1 MQIGVAEFLE
11 NVSKLK
17 KRDEKIQALKMNDS
31 FVLRTTLQAAFDPR
45 IKFLLPE
52 GEVPYNQNKLPDQ
65 EGNYINLARKLIYFV
80 EGPYTNMRSSKR
92 EQMFIELLE
101 AIDKRDADMLV
112 HIKDK
117 KLPFKGID
125 ANMVKEAFPGLITE
139 NEK

>member
-1 MQIGVAEFLE
+1 MQVGVAEFLE
-11 NVSKLK
+11 KVSKLK
-17 KRDEKIQALKMNDS
+17 KRYEKVAALKMNDS

-92 EQMFIELLE
+92 E
-101 AIDKRDADMLV
+101 
-112 HIKDK
+112 
-117 KLPFKGID
+117 
-125 ANMVKEAFPGLITE
+125 
-139 NEK
+139 

>member
-1 MQIGVAEFLE
+1 MQVGVAEFLE
-11 NVSKLK
+11 KVSKLK
-17 KRDEKIQALKMNDS
+17 KRYEKVAALKMNDS

-101 AIDKRDADMLV
+101 AIDKHDADMLV

-125 ANMVKEAFPGLITE
+125 VNIIKEAFPGLIGE
-139 NEK
+139 

>member
-1 MQIGVAEFLE
+1 MQVGVAEFLE
-11 NVSKLK
+11 KVSKLK
-17 KRDEKIQALKMNDS
+17 KRDEKVAALKMNDS

-101 AIDKRDADMLV
+101 AIDKHDADMLV

-125 ANMVKEAFPGLITE
+125 VNIIKEAFPGLIGE
-139 NEK
+139 

>member
-1 MQIGVAEFLE
+1 MQVGVAEFLE
-11 NVSKLK
+11 KVSKLK
-17 KRDEKIQALKMNDS
+17 KRDEKVAALKMNDS

-101 AIDKRDADMLV
+101 AVDKHDADMLV

-125 ANMVKEAFPGLITE
+125 VNIIKEAFPGLIGE
-139 NEK
+139 